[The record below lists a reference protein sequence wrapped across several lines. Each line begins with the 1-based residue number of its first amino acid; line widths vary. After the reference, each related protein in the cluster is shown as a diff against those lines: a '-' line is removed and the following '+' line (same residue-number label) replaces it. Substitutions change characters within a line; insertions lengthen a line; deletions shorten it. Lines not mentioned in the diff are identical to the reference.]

1 MAVMELRNASMG
13 ALLCGQVGNWEPW
26 DRADRIP
33 TKTTISGAIRV
44 MAGQRARQRVCKIDC
59 LFDAATPG
67 STLANFEEI
76 VRLQHLD
83 RLFTFRD
90 REGVTTTVRILD
102 WETGIWQEVR
112 TKTIRLV
119 SFTLLD
125 VRIYY

>member
-1 MAVMELRNASMG
+1 MAVMQLRNASTG
-13 ALLCGQVGNWEPW
+13 ALLCAEVENWEPW

-33 TKTTISGAIRV
+33 TRTTISGAIV
-44 MAGQRARQRVCKIDC
+44 LMAGQRARQRICKIDC

-76 VRLQHLD
+76 VRLQHLN

-90 REGVTTTVRILD
+90 REGATTTVRILD
-102 WETGIWQEVR
+102 WENGIWREVR

-119 SFTLLD
+119 TFTLLD
-125 VRIYY
+125 PRVIY

>member
-1 MAVMELRNASMG
+1 MAIMELRNASTG
-13 ALLCGQVGNWEPW
+13 ALLCGEVEDWLPW

-44 MAGQRARQRVCKIDC
+44 MAGQRARQRKCQVDC
-59 LFDAATPG
+59 VFDAATPG
-67 STLANFEEI
+67 STLANFDEI

-102 WETGIWQEVR
+102 WENGIWREVR

-119 SFTLLD
+119 TFTLLD
-125 VRIYY
+125 PRVIY